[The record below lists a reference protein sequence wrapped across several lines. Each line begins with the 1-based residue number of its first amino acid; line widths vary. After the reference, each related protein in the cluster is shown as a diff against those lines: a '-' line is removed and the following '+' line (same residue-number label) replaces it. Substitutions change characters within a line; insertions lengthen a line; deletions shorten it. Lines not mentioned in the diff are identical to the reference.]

1 MAYRRLS
8 NPYLGAVSS
17 PYRSDM
23 YTVRQYGD
31 NTAKIIWHK
40 SLRDSGWESER
51 PSKKKGS
58 VNNGKLENNLCRAKS
73 TVRELALCN
82 DWDYWCTFTLAPDK
96 HNRYDL
102 ESYKKNLGEF
112 IHNYN
117 RRCDSEYAVRYL
129 LVPEKHQDGA
139 WHMHGFI
146 KGIRPKDLYTN
157 QYCHLTWKSYEKKFG
172 FISMDKIKDK
182 ERASSY
188 ILKYMTKDTAHSI
201 SELNAHLFYASKK
214 LNRSEEIYRG
224 SGVFKGSW
232 DWEHEDGYCKIKNVD
247 LRTETIDQYLDFVDD
262 IPFTRAETDTP
273 PRRKSAIPSPFQP
286 WYDIETGEIYPT
298 PFDNM
303 EVPI

>member
-1 MAYRRLS
+1 MENLKITCAVQNLLCVS
-8 NPYLGAVSS
+8 LPSAMTGTVVYLYSCPTS
-17 PYRSDM
+17 
-23 YTVRQYGD
+23 
-31 NTAKIIWHK
+31 IIVMTW
-40 SLRDSGWESER
+40 
-51 PSKKKGS
+51 
-58 VNNGKLENNLCRAKS
+58 NL
-73 TVRELALCN
+73 
-82 DWDYWCTFTLAPDK
+82 
-96 HNRYDL
+96 
-102 ESYKKNLGEF
+102 YKKNLGEF

-157 QYCHLTWKSYEKKFG
+157 QYGHLTWKSYEKKFG

-224 SGVFKGSW
+224 SGVF
-232 DWEHEDGYCKIKNVD
+232 
-247 LRTETIDQYLDFVDD
+247 
-262 IPFTRAETDTP
+262 
-273 PRRKSAIPSPFQP
+273 
-286 WYDIETGEIYPT
+286 
-298 PFDNM
+298 
-303 EVPI
+303 